1 MTAQEIQEIMC
12 SQRAFYDSG
21 ATRDVDARLQK
32 LRELRTAMQER
43 EAEIAAALKED
54 LGKSTQESYMCEIGL
69 AMSEISWLLKHT
81 RTLAKEHRVR
91 TPLAQ
96 YVSRSCRKP
105 SPYGA
110 VLIMSPWNYPVL
122 LSIDPLA
129 DAIAAGN
136 TVVLKPSAYSP
147 ASSRVLTS
155 LVASVFPPE
164 WVSVVTGGRAENT
177 ALLDQ
182 KWDMIFFT
190 GSQAV
195 GRTVM
200 RAASEHLTPVTLEL
214 GGKSPC
220 IVDETA
226 AIPLA
231 AKRIVWGKY
240 LNCGQTCVA
249 PDYIL
254 CKEEIKEQLI
264 EELRRQ
270 ITQQFGTD
278 PLTNPDYGKIINRKH
293 YDRICGLIDTVND
306 QVPTDE
312 RSYASDQTSGS
323 DACPASESDFHAGT
337 SSRVCTMDAIDPH
350 GDAAKSRIAI
360 GGRHSP
366 DTLQIE
372 PTVLTDITWDDAV
385 MQEEIFGP
393 VLPILTYETM
403 EDLPQIVNSRAK
415 PLALYYF
422 SQDKGAIRYVT
433 DRCQFGGGCVNDV
446 VIHLA
451 TPYMPFGGVGE
462 SGMGCYHGIE
472 GFRTFSHFKSIVDK
486 KTWIDLPM
494 RYQPF
499 RSFYDRIVRLF
510 VR

>member
-293 YDRICGLIDTVND
+293 YDRICGLIDTVN
-306 QVPTDE
+306 
-312 RSYASDQTSGS
+312 SLASS
-323 DACPASESDFHAGT
+323 DSAEAETPGGPESDGRSAATSAG
-337 SSRVCTMDAIDPH
+337 
-350 GDAAKSRIAI
+350 RIAI
-360 GGRHSP
+360 GGRRNP

-372 PTVLTDITWDDAV
+372 PTVLTDITWNDAV

-393 VLPILTYETM
+393 VLPILTYERT
-403 EDLPQIVNSRAK
+403 EDLPRIVNSRAK

-422 SQDKGAIRYVT
+422 SQDKDAIRYVT